1 MELIT
6 KEILIED
13 LVNKVPQSV
22 DYLMNKGIVCIRCG
36 EPVWGTL
43 EIAAKAKDFEEE
55 EIQNIVE
62 ELNKIF
68 VGKNLRIN

>member
-6 KEILIED
+6 KEILIEE
-13 LVNKVPQSV
+13 LVNKIPQSV
-22 DYLMNKGIVCIRCG
+22 DYLIHKGIVCIRCG

-43 EIAAKAKDFEEE
+43 EDAAKAKDFEEE

>member
-43 EIAAKAKDFEEE
+43 EDAAKAKDFEEE